1 MSNDRRGEPLCAP
14 ADPNA
19 TPIPGQ
25 KYVAPRI
32 QDMPVPGEPSLER
45 HCSSCFAQVWVHYKT
60 LHLADALPILC
71 DWCAL
76 AEIADSEAGGS
87 P

>member
-1 MSNDRRGEPLCAP
+1 MSDLCAP

-19 TPIPGQ
+19 VPLPGQ

-32 QDMPVPGEPSLER
+32 VDVPIPSGPSLER
-45 HCSSCFAQVWVHYKT
+45 HCSACRAQVWVNHKT

-76 AEIADSEAGGS
+76 AEMAEMEEAVS